1 MNKLCVNWNSNS
13 TKFVRL
19 SLTSDVEKQFI
30 EVLQVLNNDKKID
43 IMNSRKKSYN
53 RSSTA
58 VNKRSNLGE
67 QQVTINDLKIKATI
81 RKDNY

>member
-1 MNKLCVNWNSNS
+1 
-13 TKFVRL
+13 
-19 SLTSDVEKQFI
+19 
-30 EVLQVLNNDKKID
+30 
-43 IMNSRKKSYN
+43 MNSRKKSYN

-81 RKDNY
+81 RKDNYWETLTKYTILTAYSY